1 MYKLTNEL
9 VHMLFH
15 KLMNIRLFLYFLR
28 FDMPMKIPI
37 IAVSIKIIIIIPD
50 KAIILYIFLLRN
62 YEFYLLSLYH
72 N

>member
-9 VHMLFH
+9 VYILFH
-15 KLMNIRLFLYFLR
+15 KLINIRLFLYFLW

-50 KAIILYIFLLRN
+50 KAIIL
-62 YEFYLLSLYH
+62 
-72 N
+72 

>member
-15 KLMNIRLFLYFLR
+15 KLMNIWLFLYFLR
-28 FDMPMKIPI
+28 FDMPIKIPI

-50 KAIILYIFLLRN
+50 KAIILYIFLLHN